1 MATPLKPGPTEESS
15 ASNKGGRTHRQRI
28 YEVIFEHDTGVGR
41 LFDVSLIVLILVSL
55 VAVMLE
61 TVEPI
66 AAEHGRTLRTLEYVL
81 TGFFTLEYA
90 IRLYSHPHPK
100 VYARSFFGVI
110 DLISILPTWIGLFI
124 PGAQTFA
131 VFRALRI
138 VRVFRVLKLGRF
150 VSEGEVLRQAVIASV
165 PKIVVFLVT
174 ILCTVTICGS
184 AMYLIEG
191 PESQFTSIPRG
202 VYWAIVTL
210 TTVGFG
216 DVTPTSTPGQV
227 VASFI
232 MVMGYGIIAVPT
244 GIVSAELARAP
255 KPVSGQCCSGCGS
268 EDHDTDAEFCKRC
281 GTSLDE

>member
-1 MATPLKPGPTEESS
+1 MTAPEPPHRSEP
-15 ASNKGGRTHRQRI
+15 APPRRTRRQRI
-28 YEVIFEHDTGVGR
+28 YEVIFEHDTSLGKS
-41 LFDVSLIVLILVSL
+41 FDVLLIALILVSL

-66 AAEHGRTLRTLEYVL
+66 EALHGPELRALEYAL
-81 TGFFTLEYA
+81 TAFFTLEYA
-90 IRLYSHPHPK
+90 LRLYSHPHPG

-110 DLISILPTWIGLFI
+110 DLLSILPTWIGLFV
-124 PGAQTFA
+124 PGAQTF
-131 VFRALRI
+131 VVLRALRI

-150 VSEGEVLRQAVIASV
+150 VSEGEVLRVALIASL

-184 AMYLIEG
+184 AMYIIEG
-191 PESQFTSIPRG
+191 PDSQFTSIPRG

-216 DVTPTSTPGQV
+216 DVTPTSTAGQI

-244 GIVSAELARAP
+244 GIVSAELARTP
-255 KPVSGQCCSGCGS
+255 KPVSGHCCSGCGS
-268 EDHDTDAEFCKRC
+268 EDHEPDAAFCKRC
-281 GTSLDE
+281 GTNLG